1 MGGISSFDKRIDKAK
16 KIYVQGL
23 LAAHRVHHGRDT
35 LCGPS
40 EAEAEASRC
49 WSEAWQ
55 EEEECP
61 HNVGN
66 FDDKMDET
74 DDTSPQAFAMSG
86 EEYPQDAQNLDDI
99 EDENSGF
106 SSGDSSAPGEESSEP
121 WPSYPPYEDSGSHQ
135 FYNAEIDDNH
145 VYANYSA
152 LEFTGAQESLSLRQT
167 KDIGEVFSEE
177 HPPASRLVSGNDLNR
192 NSSSQILNSKATVPS
207 DQGILIESKLPRNST
222 GKRGPAR
229 RLLVTSRSRARP
241 PSAQRNNTPIFGTQV
256 VGFFHYKKKDY
267 AYG

>member
-1 MGGISSFDKRIDKAK
+1 MHSWDRINKALPNIQHSRSLDCLAEGVLVEGSRDPWEDWDFKGDRLETSPLGGISSFDKRIDKAK
-16 KIYVQGL
+16 KIYVRGL

-99 EDENSGF
+99 EMKIVDFPREI
-106 SSGDSSAPGEESSEP
+106 
-121 WPSYPPYEDSGSHQ
+121 PPHRGRK
-135 FYNAEIDDNH
+135 
-145 VYANYSA
+145 V
-152 LEFTGAQESLSLRQT
+152 LSLGQVTHHMRIPVLINFTTLRSTIIMYTLIIVPQ
-167 KDIGEVFSEE
+167 
-177 HPPASRLVSGNDLNR
+177 
-192 NSSSQILNSKATVPS
+192 NSPEFRSHYLYV
-207 DQGILIESKLPRNST
+207 
-222 GKRGPAR
+222 KRKM
-229 RLLVTSRSRARP
+229 
-241 PSAQRNNTPIFGTQV
+241 SAKCFQRNIHHHHG
-256 VGFFHYKKKDY
+256 
-267 AYG
+267 